1 MDIHGAY
8 EYDHAWCGLPFST
21 NKFAFI
27 SHVVDQYKDLLLFEK
42 KLIILNFSIQRILG
56 VDWKLIKKEDEEET
70 QQLFFRCT
78 LLILY
83 GKLNF

>member
-8 EYDHAWCGLPFST
+8 EYDSAWCCLPFST

-27 SHVVDQYKDLLLFEK
+27 SHVVDQHKDLLLFEK
-42 KLIILNFSIQRILG
+42 KLIILNFSIQLILG